1 MLYWKGITG
10 SVIAS
15 FVNVMVLRSRRK
27 EDYLFSHSHCRDCG
41 HKLNYLDMLPILG
54 FIIRKGKCHYCGCRI
69 PLRYPLVEI
78 TGAYLGII
86 SQSVW
91 EMIMFMDL
99 LAIALYDR
107 DNMIIKDSYLT
118 VLLLCGL
125 VTVDFRYLNN
135 HFLGSVIIS
144 LPMLVLARLTEGF
157 GMGDVKLMAV
167 AGLILGWE
175 RCLLG
180 FVLRCLTGSVV
191 SIVLL
196 TRHKAGLKDRI
207 PFGPFLVLGIVI
219 AYSCGFRLID
229 FYESIWINGV

>member
-15 FVNVMVLRSRRK
+15 FVNVMVLRSRQK
-27 EDYLFSHSHCRDCG
+27 EDYLFSHSRCRDCG
-41 HKLNYLDMLPILG
+41 HQLNYLDMLPILG

-78 TGAYLGII
+78 MGACLGII

-107 DNMIIKDSYLT
+107 DNMIIKDSYLV

-125 VTVDFRYLNN
+125 FTIDFRYLNN
-135 HFLGSVIIS
+135 RLLGSVVIS
-144 LPMLVLARLTEGF
+144 LPMYLLARLTEGF

-167 AGLILGWE
+167 AGGILGWE

-180 FVLRCLTGSVV
+180 FVLRCFAGSVV

-219 AYSCGFRLID
+219 ACSYGFRLID
-229 FYESIWINGV
+229 FYESIWLNGV

>member
-15 FVNVMVLRSRRK
+15 FVNVMVLRSRQK
-27 EDYLFSHSHCRDCG
+27 EDYLFSHSRCPDCG
-41 HKLNYLDMLPILG
+41 HQLNYLDMLPILG

-86 SQSVW
+86 SHSVW

-107 DNMIIKDSYLT
+107 DNMIIKDSYLA
-118 VLLLCGL
+118 VLLMCGL
-125 VTVDFRYLNN
+125 FTIDFRYLNN
-135 HFLGSVIIS
+135 HLLGSVVIS
-144 LPMLVLARLTEGF
+144 LPMYLLARLTEGF

-167 AGLILGWE
+167 AGGILGWE

-180 FVLRCLTGSVV
+180 FVLRCFAGSVV
-191 SIVLL
+191 SIILL

-207 PFGPFLVLGIVI
+207 PFGPFLVLGTVI
-219 AYSCGFRLID
+219 ACSYGFRLID
-229 FYESIWINGV
+229 FYESIWVNGV

>member
-1 MLYWKGITG
+1 MLYWKGLVG

-15 FVNVMVLRSRRK
+15 FVNVMVLRSRKK
-27 EDYLFSHSHCRDCG
+27 EDYLFSHSRCPDCG
-41 HKLNYLDMLPILG
+41 HQLNYLDMLPILG

-86 SQSVW
+86 SHSVW

-107 DNMIIKDSYLT
+107 DNMVIKDSYLA
-118 VLLLCGL
+118 VVLLCGVFTIDL
-125 VTVDFRYLNN
+125 RYLNN
-135 HFLGSVIIS
+135 HLLGSVVIS
-144 LPMLVLARLTEGF
+144 LPMYLLAKLTEGF

-167 AGLILGWE
+167 AGLFLGWE

-196 TRHKAGLKDRI
+196 MRQKAGLKDRI
-207 PFGPFLVLGIVI
+207 PFGPFLVLGTVI
-219 AYSCGFRLID
+219 AYSYGFRLID
-229 FYESIWINGV
+229 FYESMRFKGV

>member
-15 FVNVMVLRSRRK
+15 FVNVMVLRSRQK
-27 EDYLFSHSHCRDCG
+27 EDYLFSHSRCRDCG
-41 HKLNYLDMLPILG
+41 HQLNYLDMLPILG

-69 PLRYPLVEI
+69 PLRYPLIEI
-78 TGAYLGII
+78 MGACLGFI
-86 SQSVW
+86 SNSVL
-91 EMIMFMDL
+91 EMVMLMDL

-107 DNMIIKDSYLT
+107 DNMIIKDSYLA
-118 VLLLCGL
+118 VLLMCGL
-125 VTVDFRYLNN
+125 FTVDIRYLNN
-135 HFLGSVIIS
+135 HLLGSVVIS
-144 LPMLVLARLTEGF
+144 LPMYLMARLTEGF

-167 AGLILGWE
+167 AGGILGWE

-180 FVLRCLTGSVV
+180 FVLRCLSGSVV

-196 TRHKAGLKDRI
+196 IGQKAGLKDRI
-207 PFGPFLVLGIVI
+207 PFGPFLVMGIVI

-229 FYESIWINGV
+229 FYESIWLNGV